1 MFEEGLVG
9 RVVSR
14 LFDVS
19 IVRCFDSSMF
29 RRFDVSVVRKIE
41 LSNNP
46 IIETMKIKQ
55 ILSILEEMAPLAY
68 AEDFDNVGLL
78 LGNQENEATGI
89 LVCHDALESVIDEAI
104 AKKCNLV
111 VCFHPIIFSGLKK
124 ITGKNYVERTVV
136 KAIKN
141 DIAIYAVH
149 TALDNHKNGVN
160 KIFSDA
166 LGLINTKILV
176 PKQNFIQKLVT
187 YTIPENVEKVRN
199 ALFEVGAGK
208 IGNYDDC
215 SFSSQGIGT
224 YMGNENSNPEIGERF
239 EFVEAQEI
247 KIEVTFEKH
256 LQSKILKTL
265 FSNHVYEEVAYEIYG
280 MQNTHQNIGLGMIGE
295 LEKPMSET
303 DFLAMVKTK
312 MQCGGIRHSEFLNK
326 PIQKVAVL
334 GGSGSFAIKN
344 AIQSGAD
351 VFLTAD
357 LKYHNFYEAENQLLL
372 ADIGHYESER
382 FTKNYIVDFL
392 KEKITNFA
400 VVLSEENTNPV
411 KYL

>member
-1 MFEEGLVG
+1 
-9 RVVSR
+9 
-14 LFDVS
+14 
-19 IVRCFDSSMF
+19 
-29 RRFDVSVVRKIE
+29 
-41 LSNNP
+41 
-46 IIETMKIKQ
+46 MKIKE

-78 LGNQENEATGI
+78 VGNQENDATGI

-104 AKKCNLV
+104 TKKCNLV

-124 ITGKNYVERTVV
+124 ITGKNYVERSVL

-149 TALDNHKNGVN
+149 TALDNHKTGVN

-166 LGLINTKILV
+166 LGLINTTILV
-176 PKQNFIQKLVT
+176 PKQNFIQKLIT
-187 YTIPENVEKVRN
+187 YTISENVEELRN

-215 SFSSQGIGT
+215 SFNSKGIGT
-224 YMGNENSNPEIGERF
+224 YMGNEDSNPEIGERF
-239 EFVEAQEI
+239 EFVENEEI

-256 LQSKILKTL
+256 LQSKILKAL
-265 FSNHVYEEVAYEIYG
+265 FKNHVYEEVAYEIYDL
-280 MQNTHQNIGLGMIGE
+280 QNTHQNIGLGMIGE
-295 LEKPMSET
+295 LEKPMSENE
-303 DFLAMVKTK
+303 FLNFVKDK
-312 MQCGGIRHSEFLNK
+312 MQCGLIRHSALLEK

-344 AIQSGAD
+344 AIQSNAD

-372 ADIGHYESER
+372 ADIGHFESER

-392 KEKITNFA
+392 KKKIPNFA
-400 VVLSEENTNPV
+400 INFSEENTNPV

>member
-1 MFEEGLVG
+1 
-9 RVVSR
+9 
-14 LFDVS
+14 
-19 IVRCFDSSMF
+19 
-29 RRFDVSVVRKIE
+29 
-41 LSNNP
+41 
-46 IIETMKIKQ
+46 MKIKE
-55 ILSILEEMAPLAY
+55 ILAILEEMAPLAY

-78 LGNQENEATGI
+78 VGNSDAIATGI
-89 LVCHDALESVIDEAI
+89 LVCHDALETVIDEAI

-111 VCFHPIIFSGLKK
+111 ACFHPIIFSGLKK
-124 ITGKNYVERTVV
+124 ITSKNYVERSVL

-187 YTIPENVEKVRN
+187 YTVPENVEYLRN
-199 ALFEVGAGK
+199 ALFSSGAGK
-208 IGNYDDC
+208 IGNYEDC
-215 SFSSQGIGT
+215 SFNSQGIGT

-239 EFVEAQEI
+239 EFVESPEV

-256 LQSKILKTL
+256 LQSKILKAL
-265 FSNHVYEEVAYEIYG
+265 FSHHVYEEVAYEIYDL
-280 MQNTHQNIGLGMIGE
+280 QNTNQNIGLGMIGE
-295 LEKPMSET
+295 LENAMDESE
-303 DFLAMVKTK
+303 FLSFVKNK
-312 MQCGGIRHSEFLNK
+312 MICGGIRHSAFLNK
-326 PIQKVAVL
+326 SIQKVAVL

-344 AIQSGAD
+344 AIQAGAD

-357 LKYHNFYEAENQLLL
+357 LKYHNFYEAENQILL
-372 ADIGHYESER
+372 ADIGHFESER

-392 KEKITNFA
+392 KEKISNFA
-400 VVLSEENTNPV
+400 IVLSEENTNPV

>member
-1 MFEEGLVG
+1 MSKLKEI
-9 RVVSR
+9 
-14 LFDVS
+14 LF
-19 IVRCFDSSMF
+19 
-29 RRFDVSVVRKIE
+29 
-41 LSNNP
+41 
-46 IIETMKIKQ
+46 T
-55 ILSILEEMAPLAY
+55 LEEMAPLAY

-78 LGNQENEATGI
+78 VGDSNTEVTGI

-124 ITGKNYVERTVV
+124 ITGKNYVERAVL

-149 TALDNHKNGVN
+149 TALDNHKQGVN

-176 PKQNFIQKLVT
+176 PKLNFIQKLVT
-187 YTIPENVEKVRN
+187 YTISENVEELRN
-199 ALFEVGAGK
+199 ALFEAGAGK
-208 IGNYDDC
+208 IGNYEDC
-215 SFSSQGIGT
+215 SFNSKGVGT
-224 YMGNENSNPEIGERF
+224 YMGNEDSNPEIGERF
-239 EFVEAQEI
+239 EFVENEEI

-256 LQSKILKTL
+256 LQSKVLKAL
-265 FSNHVYEEVAYEIYG
+265 FKNHVYEEVAYEIYDL
-280 MQNTHQNIGLGMIGE
+280 QNEHQNIGLGMIGE
-295 LEKPMSET
+295 LEKPMAEK
-303 DFLAMVKTK
+303 DFLSFVKDK
-312 MQCGGIRHSEFLNK
+312 MQCGGIRHSAFLGK

-344 AIQSGAD
+344 AKQAGAD
-351 VFLTAD
+351 IFLTAD
-357 LKYHNFYEAENQLLL
+357 LKYHNFYEAENQLVL
-372 ADIGHYESER
+372 ADIGHFESER

-392 KEKITNFA
+392 KKKILNFA
-400 VVLSEENTNPV
+400 IIFSEENTNPV

>member
-1 MFEEGLVG
+1 
-9 RVVSR
+9 
-14 LFDVS
+14 
-19 IVRCFDSSMF
+19 
-29 RRFDVSVVRKIE
+29 
-41 LSNNP
+41 
-46 IIETMKIKQ
+46 MKIKE
-55 ILSILEEMAPLAY
+55 IITVLEEMAPLAY

-78 LGNQENEATGI
+78 LGNQEDEATGV
-89 LVCHDALESVIDEAI
+89 LVCHDALESVIEEAI
-104 AKKCNLV
+104 AKNCNLV
-111 VCFHPIIFSGLKK
+111 VCFHPILFSGIKK
-124 ITGKNYVERTVV
+124 ITGKNYVELSVL

-160 KIFSDA
+160 KIFCDA
-166 LGLINTKILV
+166 LGLTNTKILV
-176 PKQNFIQKLVT
+176 PKPNFIQKLVT

-199 ALFEVGAGK
+199 ALFDAGAGK

-215 SFSSQGIGT
+215 SFTSQGIGS

-256 LQSKILKTL
+256 LQNKILKAL
-265 FSNHVYEEVAYEIYG
+265 FKNHVYEEVAYEIYDL
-280 MQNTHQNIGLGMIGE
+280 QNTHQNIGLGMVGE
-295 LEKPMSET
+295 LEKPLSEIE
-303 DFLAMVKTK
+303 FLQLVKTK
-312 MQCGGIRHSEFLNK
+312 MQCGGIRHSSLLGK
-326 PIQKVAVL
+326 SIKKVAVL

-344 AIQSGAD
+344 AIQAGAD

-357 LKYHNFYEAENQLLL
+357 LKYHNFYEAENQIVL
-372 ADIGHYESER
+372 ADIGHFESER
-382 FTKNYIVDFL
+382 YTKNYIVDYL

-400 VVLSEENTNPV
+400 FVLSEENTNPV